1 MESQQPSGGNSE
13 WRFQVSPGA
22 AWNLRAQARRE
33 QAANRSNS
41 DVAVGDLDDR
51 MARRVITGIDGNDN
65 TLSDIFRSNH
75 SEVALGNNTVENGSH
90 GNQNNN
96 GGNILL
102 GSDGAMVYSDDQ
114 PSFSR
119 AAAAGAS
126 TGPKNGSENEEDDL
140 VIARGVNSRFVPGLP
155 ASWFTNAFQG
165 SMGGA
170 NQQQQHM
177 LARERRSAM
186 GSLAQMENDLK
197 MLFEKVEKEGW
208 KLPPIEGDAKMLQ
221 RYFESHHIDMRV
233 RESLQEFINKM
244 QKKTPDDTNS
254 NNNNN
259 NSSWAEKE
267 ALLDYLLKQV
277 QLTPEDAAA
286 LREIVELSRYRFK
299 FALGIIELR
308 KSYLKESLQLGI
320 QRLRDLNNPEFS
332 SHSNLPAEDI
342 DHLKATIMKQ
352 QRIILRAVEMEL
364 YSLHSYQEKYSSII
378 KRMARSIQDYYKRKT
393 TNPNVPNPIYYYHD
407 LFLKYSP
414 WTKRGLD
421 LALYDM
427 HVSEEEWNFMSN
439 QVRTQLPQ
447 VASIALKD
455 NNALY
460 TKMKSSKNTFPLS
473 DLPHEILAMVLEAK
487 SQKSNIVPLM
497 AVSKA
502 WAEVI
507 AKLIYYRPHINK
519 QQQLNSFLVTMS
531 KSKDETL
538 FDYRSLIKRLNFSFV
553 GDYMTDRKLEYFIGC
568 PNLERLTLVFCKY
581 ITTKS
586 VAQVLKGCQYLQ
598 SVDITGI
605 HHIGDD
611 LFEVLAS
618 DCRRIQGL
626 YVPHSNDVSPVSIS
640 HFITNAPML
649 KRVKITFNQSIENSL
664 VMQMVK
670 CCPFLVEVDLT
681 STPNIDNQ
689 GLVTLFTSLPQLR
702 EIRVTHNTN
711 ITDEFMQI
719 VSQEI
724 SSLPALRLVDFSGC
738 ENITDKTI
746 DKLVT
751 LAPKLR
757 NLFFGKCSRI
767 TDASLKSLARLGKNI
782 QTMHFGHCFNISD
795 EGVRVLVSN
804 CPKIQYIDFA
814 CCTNLTNKTLY
825 ELAELPKLKRIGM
838 VKCSQITDEGLL
850 TMISIRGRND
860 TLERVHLSYCT
871 SLTIYPIYEL
881 LMACPKLSHLSL
893 TAVPS
898 FLRPD
903 ITQFCRAPPS
913 EFTANQRQIFCVFSG
928 KGVHKLRHH
937 LMGIHEPT
945 DGPSTK
951 YDEIFI
957 RFLKKKNAIQSN
969 TIEDEDLDRLSH
981 NADLDS
987 AALFAA
993 SAVFNFANEPFN
1005 QIEFAHLDHIF
1016 SSMLLTSED
1025 TETINSA
1032 DLSSIDGF
1040 DQSFYDNPL
1049 DPRFA
1054 DRYVTVAPPASPN
1067 INNELA
1073 DVIRKFRKILNR
1085 VLDFEVNVASLCR
1098 IQFQYCG
1105 TLIAEMSSIY
1115 ITFVD
1120 LNRYISEIYQRIKAS
1135 EDQQDLLGFVLWKK
1149 WWSPCFKDLM
1159 RSFKI
1164 TALVLRI
1171 YVKESLTVLTRQREL
1186 VLQRAR
1192 ETWDREAANGGADQE
1207 GDIDM
1212 GVNMLLP
1219 PGGGPAENNGNE
1231 NQMDLRLFLPPGND
1245 QNGIEETDDQI
1256 IDE

>member
-1 MESQQPSGGNSE
+1 MDPQQPASGNSE
-13 WRFQVSPGA
+13 WQFQVSPGA
-22 AWNLRAQARRE
+22 AWNLRAQARRG
-33 QAANRSNS
+33 QAGSRDAVPLRVDELTDENQLNLEAVNGTTAN
-41 DVAVGDLDDR
+41 
-51 MARRVITGIDGNDN
+51 IPGNN
-65 TLSDIFRSNH
+65 TLSDIFRSNQITNTRNIDRNETH
-75 SEVALGNNTVENGSH
+75 DQVMNNMGTNSNGRETYDIGYVNTTEAENDMH
-90 GNQNNN
+90 NAP
-96 GGNILL
+96 L
-102 GSDGAMVYSDDQ
+102 GSTLSRDDVQ
-114 PSFSR
+114 VSS
-119 AAAAGAS
+119 
-126 TGPKNGSENEEDDL
+126 
-140 VIARGVNSRFVPGLP
+140 GLP
-155 ASWFTNAFQG
+155 ADWFTTMIPG
-165 SMGGA
+165 SLSPK
-170 NQQQQHM
+170 QRSS
-177 LARERRSAM
+177 LARERNSALS
-186 GSLAQMENDLK
+186 SLAQIEEDLRQ
-197 MLFEKVEKEGW
+197 LFESIEKGGW
-208 KLPPIEGDAKMLQ
+208 NLPPIEGNSEQLQ
-221 RYFESHHIDMRV
+221 HYFEKHKIDMRARQNIEYFV
-233 RESLQEFINKM
+233 FKM
-244 QKKTPDDTNS
+244 QREISDSSTN
-254 NNNNN
+254 
-259 NSSWAEKE
+259 WTEKE
-267 ALLDYLLKQV
+267 ALLDFLLKQV
-277 QLTPEDAAA
+277 QLTSDDTAA
-286 LREIVELSRYRFK
+286 LSEIVELSRYRFK
-299 FALGIIELR
+299 FALGIIEIR

-320 QRLRDLNNPEFS
+320 QRLRDLNYTEFVAESKLS
-332 SHSNLPAEDI
+332 SETVEQ
-342 DHLKATIMKQ
+342 LKSTVMKQ
-352 QRIILRAVEMEL
+352 QRVILRAIEMEL
-364 YSLHSYQEKYSSII
+364 YSLHSYQEKYSEII
-378 KRMARSIQDYYKRKT
+378 KRMAKSIHDYYRRKNQ
-393 TNPNVPNPIYYYHD
+393 NPNVPNPIHYYRD
-407 LFLKYSP
+407 LFSKYSP

-427 HVSEEEWNFMSN
+427 HVSEEEWNFMTN
-439 QVRTQLPQ
+439 HVRSQLPQ
-447 VASIALKD
+447 ILSMVSKD
-455 NNALY
+455 NALY
-460 TKMKSSKNTFPLS
+460 TRIKTPKNTFPLS

-487 SQKSNIVPLM
+487 SQKANIVPLM
-497 AVSKA
+497 AVSKS
-502 WAEVI
+502 WAGVI

-519 QQQLNSFLVTMS
+519 QQQLNSFLITMS
-531 KSKDETL
+531 KPKEETL

-553 GDYMTDRKLEYFIGC
+553 GDYMTDRKLEHFIGC

-586 VAQVLKGCQYLQ
+586 VAKVLRGCQYLQ

-605 HHIGDD
+605 HHIKDD
-611 LFEVLAS
+611 LFQVLAS
-618 DCRRIQGL
+618 DCERIQGL
-626 YVPHSNDVSPVSIS
+626 YVPHSNDVSPAAIS
-640 HFITNAPML
+640 HFITHAPML
-649 KRVKITFNQSIENSL
+649 KRVKITFNQSIENDL
-664 VMQMVK
+664 IMKMVR

-681 STPNIDNQ
+681 STPNINNH
-689 GLVTLFTSLPQLR
+689 GLVILFTSLPQLR

-711 ITDEFMQI
+711 ITDEFMLA
-719 VSQEI
+719 VSQETMG
-724 SSLPALRLVDFSGC
+724 LPALRLVDFSGC

-757 NLFFGKCSRI
+757 NLFLGKCSRI
-767 TDASLKSLARLGKNI
+767 TDSALKSLARLGKNI

-795 EGVRVLVSN
+795 EGVKVLVSN

-903 ITQFCRAPPS
+903 ITQFCRSPPS

-951 YDEIFI
+951 SDEIFI
-957 RFLKKKNAIQSN
+957 RFLKNKNAIQSDS
-969 TIEDEDLDRLSH
+969 IEDEDLERLSH

-1005 QIEFAHLDHIF
+1005 QIEFAHLDHVF
-1016 SSMLLTSED
+1016 SSMLLTSTDSE
-1025 TETINSA
+1025 IVKSA
-1032 DLSSIDGF
+1032 DLSEVEDF
-1040 DQSFYDNPL
+1040 DQSFYNNPL
-1049 DPRFA
+1049 DPRFI
-1054 DRYVTVAPPASPN
+1054 DRYVTVAPPASSN

-1085 VLDFEVNVASLCR
+1085 VLDFEVNVSSLCR

-1120 LNRYISEIYQRIKAS
+1120 LNRYISEIYQRITSAN
-1135 EDQQDLLGFVLWKK
+1135 DQKDLLGFVLWKK
-1149 WWSPCFKDLM
+1149 WWCPCFKDLM
-1159 RSFKI
+1159 RNFKI

-1192 ETWDREAANGGADQE
+1192 ETWDREAANDLPDGE

-1219 PGGGPAENNGNE
+1219 LGGNAAETADTDETNMN
-1231 NQMDLRLFLPPGND
+1231 LRLFLPPGN
-1245 QNGIEETDDQI
+1245 EENREDTDDQI

>member
-1 MESQQPSGGNSE
+1 MDPQQPASDNSE
-13 WRFQVSPGA
+13 WQFQVSPGA
-22 AWNLRAQARRE
+22 AWNLRAQARRGQTGSRDAIPLRVDE
-33 QAANRSNS
+33 LTDENELNWEALNNRNLSI
-41 DVAVGDLDDR
+41 L
-51 MARRVITGIDGNDN
+51 GND
-65 TLSDIFRSNH
+65 TLSDIFRSNQLINNGTNDNN
-75 SEVALGNNTVENGSH
+75 SNNNIDGEILNTTGTDEDNRRSTDIDNNTADHFEE
-90 GNQNNN
+90 
-96 GGNILL
+96 LTR
-102 GSDGAMVYSDDQ
+102 GAAREANL
-114 PSFSR
+114 SR
-119 AAAAGAS
+119 ESAHVS
-126 TGPKNGSENEEDDL
+126 S
-140 VIARGVNSRFVPGLP
+140 GLP
-155 ASWFTNAFQG
+155 ADWFTTMNPSKLSLHQRPF
-165 SMGGA
+165 
-170 NQQQQHM
+170 
-177 LARERRSAM
+177 LARERKSALS
-186 GSLAQMENDLK
+186 GIAQIEDDLRQ
-197 MLFEKVEKEGW
+197 LFENIEKEGW
-208 KLPPIEGDAKMLQ
+208 KLPPIEGDSEQLQ
-221 RYFESHHIDMRV
+221 EYFDKHKIDMRARQNIENFV
-233 RESLQEFINKM
+233 LKM
-244 QKKTPDDTNS
+244 QKEALDDSS
-254 NNNNN
+254 N
-259 NSSWAEKE
+259 WTEKE
-267 ALLDYLLKQV
+267 ALLDFLLKQV
-277 QLTPEDAAA
+277 QLTPEDTTA
-286 LREIVELSRYRFK
+286 LSEIVELSRYRFK

-308 KSYLKESLQLGI
+308 KNYLKESLQLGI
-320 QRLRDLNNPEFS
+320 QRLRDLNYSAFLAE
-332 SHSNLPAEDI
+332 SNLSTEVVE
-342 DHLKATIMKQ
+342 HLKSKIMKQ
-352 QRIILRAVEMEL
+352 QRVILRAIEMEL
-364 YSLHSYQEKYSSII
+364 YSLHSYQEKYSEII
-378 KRMARSIQDYYKRKT
+378 KRMARSIHDYYKRKN
-393 TNPNVPNPIYYYHD
+393 TNPNVPNPIYYYRD

-427 HVSEEEWNFMSN
+427 HVSEEEWKFMSN
-439 QVRTQLPQ
+439 HVRSQLPQ
-447 VASIALKD
+447 MLSMVSKD
-455 NNALY
+455 NALY
-460 TKMKSSKNTFPLS
+460 TRIKTPKNTFPLS

-487 SQKSNIVPLM
+487 SQKANIVPLM

-519 QQQLNSFLVTMS
+519 QQQLNSFLITMS
-531 KSKDETL
+531 KPKQETL

-553 GDYMTDRKLEYFIGC
+553 GDYMTDRKLEHFIGC

-586 VAQVLKGCQYLQ
+586 VAKVLKGCQYLQ

-605 HHIGDD
+605 HHIRDD

-618 DCRRIQGL
+618 DCERIQGL
-626 YVPHSNDVSPVSIS
+626 YVPHSNDVSPNAIS
-640 HFITNAPML
+640 NFITHAPML
-649 KRVKITFNQSIENSL
+649 KRVKITFNQSIENDL
-664 VMQMVK
+664 VMKMVK

-681 STPNIDNQ
+681 STPNIDNH

-711 ITDEFMQI
+711 ITDEFMLA
-719 VSQEI
+719 VSQETMG
-724 SSLPALRLVDFSGC
+724 LPALRLVDFSGC

-757 NLFFGKCSRI
+757 NLFLGKCSRI
-767 TDASLKSLARLGKNI
+767 TDSALKSLARLGKNI

-903 ITQFCRAPPS
+903 ITQFCRSPPS

-951 YDEIFI
+951 SDEIFI
-957 RFLKKKNAIQSN
+957 SFLKNKNAIQSD
-969 TIEDEDLDRLSH
+969 TIEDEDLERLSH

-1005 QIEFAHLDHIF
+1005 QIEFAHLDHVF
-1016 SSMLLTSED
+1016 SSMLITSED
-1025 TETINSA
+1025 EHVVSSA
-1032 DLSSIDGF
+1032 DLTALEDF
-1040 DQSFYDNPL
+1040 DRSFYDNPL
-1049 DPRFA
+1049 DPRFT
-1054 DRYVTVAPPASPN
+1054 DRYVTVAPPASSN

-1135 EDQQDLLGFVLWKK
+1135 EEPKDLLGFVLWKK

-1159 RSFKI
+1159 RNFKI

-1192 ETWDREAANGGADQE
+1192 ETWDREAANDLPDGE

-1219 PGGGPAENNGNE
+1219 PGGTVAEETDNNDN
-1231 NQMDLRLFLPPGND
+1231 NIDLRLFLPPGNE
-1245 QNGIEETDDQI
+1245 QNRETPDDQI
-1256 IDE
+1256 IEE